1 MWRPNAR
8 PGTRPPGGVNVA
20 MLHGYDGE
28 GRRSKDLPDP
38 IDPKYVWLDLLDPTP
53 AERARVD
60 KLLGAEL
67 PTREEMGEI
76 ETSSR
81 LYSEDGVLVMTASV
95 LSSSDA
101 APRSNAV
108 TFALGRNRLV
118 TLRHSEPKPFST
130 YCTHLVR
137 HHTQGLTAE
146 RAFTGLLDAI
156 VDRLADLLEFVLADV
171 DRVSSEVFSR
181 GRNLSR
187 QQRDYG
193 DILSRIGRNGDLV
206 AKARESLLSLS
217 RLVMFASLKLSGG
230 KGHKTTAAVLKT
242 VSRDIASLTDHA
254 TYVSNNINFVLDATL
269 GFIGIEQSA
278 IIKIFSLVAFIF
290 LPPTLVASIYGMNFE
305 VMPELSWPWGYPMA
319 LVLML
324 LSAVLP
330 WLFFKRRGWL

>member
-1 MWRPNAR
+1 
-8 PGTRPPGGVNVA
+8 

-38 IDPKYVWLDLLDPTP
+38 IDPKCVWLDLLDPTP

-60 KLLGAEL
+60 KLLGVEL

-81 LYSEDGVLVMTASV
+81 LYSEDDVLVMTASV

-108 TFALGRNRLV
+108 TFALGRSRLV

-137 HHTQGLTAE
+137 HHAQGLTAE
-146 RAFTGLLDAI
+146 RAFAGLLDAI
-156 VDRLADLLEFVLADV
+156 VGRLADLLEFVLADV
-171 DRVSSEVFSR
+171 DTISSEVFAR
-181 GRNLSR
+181 GRNLKR
-187 QQRDYG
+187 QRDYG
-193 DILSRIGRNGDLV
+193 DILSRIGRSGDLV

-217 RLVMFASLKLSGG
+217 RLVAFASFNLGGG
-230 KGHKTTAAVLKT
+230 KDHKTTPALLKT

-254 TYVSNNINFVLDATL
+254 TYISGNITFVLDATL
-269 GFIGIEQSA
+269 GFIGIEQNA

-290 LPPTLVASIYGMNFE
+290 LPPTLVASIYGMNFTH
-305 VMPELSWPWGYPMA
+305 MPELTWPWGYPMA
-319 LVLML
+319 LGLMV